1 MNTTSTDILDPRW
14 LSILMNGSFS
24 EIYVMDCDT
33 LYLVHANEAACNN
46 LQYCAAELAGMTLL
60 NVTHGLSVK
69 TLAQALRPLRTNG
82 TEHITLESTL
92 VRRDGTTYPIS
103 FRLFLSH
110 SLIIA
115 IGNDQTASL
124 ASARALGLSESRFH
138 AIVSNMPGLVYQF
151 LRKHD
156 GDISFPY
163 LSDGCHA
170 LLGVTPNQLRVN
182 PALFT
187 ELILPEDQP
196 SYIDSMTASARTLSA
211 WNWEGRIWIEK
222 WKDTKWINL
231 RATPRAI
238 DQSGESQSVAWD
250 GVMTN
255 ITQSR
260 LEKHEIR
267 SSRAQLAELSAHIE
281 QVKEQER
288 TRIAREIH
296 DDLGGNLTAIKM
308 AMALLVRRL
317 PADTPELLEKANY
330 VESLAD
336 RSIESAHRI
345 AADLRPSVLDFGI
358 VAALEW
364 HAKEFEKQ
372 AGIPCKFS
380 SNREEI
386 QLDSDHATALF
397 RIFQEALT
405 NVAKHAYASQVTVK
419 LALSKRCVHLEI
431 ADNGK
436 GIDATDRTKPKSFGI
451 RGMVERANALGGK
464 LNISPIIAGGSLVS
478 IKIPLSTS

>member
-1 MNTTSTDILDPRW
+1 MNNTSIDIPDPSW
-14 LSILMNGSFS
+14 LPILMNGTSS

-33 LYLVHANEAACNN
+33 LYLVHANEAAYNN
-46 LQYCAAELAGMTLL
+46 IQYRAAELASLTLL
-60 NVTHGLSVK
+60 NVTRGLSEKKLSVS
-69 TLAQALRPLRTNG
+69 LAPLRANSA
-82 TEHITLESTL
+82 ECVPMELTL

-103 FRLFLSH
+103 FRMFFLH

-115 IGNDQTASL
+115 IGNDQTASI
-124 ASARALGLSESRFH
+124 ASAKALGLSESRFH

-151 LRKHD
+151 VRLHD
-156 GDISFPY
+156 GNIAFPY

-170 LLGVTPNQLRVN
+170 LLGITPNQLRGD
-182 PALFT
+182 PSLFA
-187 ELILPEDQP
+187 ELILPEDRL
-196 SYIDSMTASARTLSA
+196 SYMESMTASAHTLSA
-211 WNWEGRIWIEK
+211 WNWEGQIWIEK

-238 DQSGESQSVAWD
+238 DQADGPGVAWD

-308 AMALLVRRL
+308 AMALLIRRL
-317 PADTPELLEKANY
+317 PETPELLEKAHY
-330 VESLAD
+330 VEALAD

-345 AADLRPSVLDFGI
+345 AADLRPSILDFGI

-380 SNREEI
+380 SNCEEI
-386 QLDSDHATALF
+386 QLDTDQATALF

-405 NVAKHAYASQVTVK
+405 NIAKHARASRVIVK
-419 LALSKRCVHLEI
+419 LALSKRCVDLEI
-431 ADNGK
+431 ADNGR
-436 GIDATDRTKPKSFGI
+436 GIETADQMKPKSFGI

-464 LNISPIIAGGSLVS
+464 LHISLIPSGGSLVR
-478 IKIPLSTS
+478 IKIPLSTT

>member
-1 MNTTSTDILDPRW
+1 MNNTLTDIPDPRW
-14 LSILMNGSFS
+14 LPILMNGSLS

-33 LYLVHANEAACNN
+33 LYLVHANDAAYLN

-60 NVTHGLSVK
+60 NVTRGLSEK
-69 TLAQALRPLRTNG
+69 KLTEALQPLRTTNA
-82 TEHITLESTL
+82 EYIPIELTL

-103 FRLFLSH
+103 FRLFLTH
-110 SLIIA
+110 SMIIA
-115 IGNDQTASL
+115 IGNDQTASI
-124 ASARALGLSESRFH
+124 ASAQALGLSESRFH

-151 LRKHD
+151 VRQHN
-156 GDISFPY
+156 GEISFPY

-170 LLGVTPNQLRVN
+170 LLGVTPNQLSGD
-182 PALFT
+182 PTLFA
-187 ELILPEDQP
+187 ELILPEDLP
-196 SYIDSMTASARTLSA
+196 SYMESMMASARTLSA

-231 RATPRAI
+231 RATPSTF
-238 DQSGESQSVAWD
+238 DQSNERQSVAWD

-267 SSRAQLAELSAHIE
+267 SSREQLAELSAHIE

-308 AMALLVRRL
+308 AMALLIRRL
-317 PADTPELLEKANY
+317 PDTPELLEKAHY
-330 VESLAD
+330 VEALAD

-380 SNREEI
+380 SNCEEI
-386 QLDSDHATALF
+386 QLDTDQATALF

-405 NVAKHAYASQVTVK
+405 NIAKHAHASRATVK
-419 LALSKRCVHLEI
+419 LALSKRCVDLEI
-431 ADNGK
+431 ADNGR
-436 GIDATDRTKPKSFGI
+436 GIETADQMKPKSFGI

-464 LNISPIIAGGSLVS
+464 LHISPVASGGSLVR
-478 IKIPLSTS
+478 IKIPLSTT

>member
-1 MNTTSTDILDPRW
+1 MNNNTFIDIPDPRW
-14 LSILMNGSFS
+14 LPILMNGSLS

-33 LYLVHANEAACNN
+33 LYLVHANDAAYHN
-46 LQYCAAELAGMTLL
+46 LQYCAAELAGMTML
-60 NVTHGLSVK
+60 NVTRGLSEK
-69 TLAQALRPLRTNG
+69 KLTEALRPLRASSA
-82 TEHITLESTL
+82 EYVSLELTL
-92 VRRDGTTYPIS
+92 VRRDGTTYPIN
-103 FRLFLSH
+103 FRVFLSH
-110 SLIIA
+110 SMIIA
-115 IGNDQTASL
+115 IGNDQTASI
-124 ASARALGLSESRFH
+124 ASAQALGLSESRFH

-151 LRKHD
+151 VRQHN
-156 GDISFPY
+156 GEISFPY

-170 LLGVTPNQLRVN
+170 LLGVTPSQLLSD
-182 PALFT
+182 PTLFA
-187 ELILPEDQP
+187 ELILPEDLP
-196 SYIDSMTASARTLSA
+196 SYIDSMMASARTLSA

-238 DQSGESQSVAWD
+238 DQSKEHQGIAWD

-267 SSRAQLAELSAHIE
+267 SSREQLAELSAHIE
-281 QVKEQER
+281 LVKEQER

-308 AMALLVRRL
+308 AMALLIRRL
-317 PADTPELLEKANY
+317 PETPELLEKAHY
-330 VESLAD
+330 VEALAD

-380 SNREEI
+380 SNCEEI
-386 QLDSDHATALF
+386 QLDTDQATALF

-405 NVAKHAYASQVTVK
+405 NIAKHAHASRVTVK
-419 LALSKRCVHLEI
+419 LALSKRCVELEV
-431 ADNGK
+431 ADNGR
-436 GIDATDRTKPKSFGI
+436 GINAADRMKPKSFGI

-464 LNISPIIAGGSLVS
+464 LHISPLAAGGSLVR
-478 IKIPLSTS
+478 IKIPLSTT

>member
-1 MNTTSTDILDPRW
+1 MNNTSTDIFDPRW
-14 LSILMNGSFS
+14 LPILMNGSLS

-33 LYLVHANEAACNN
+33 LYLVHANEAACKN

-60 NVTHGLSVK
+60 NVTHSLSAK
-69 TLAQALRPLRTNG
+69 TFAQELRSPRIHG
-82 TEHITLESTL
+82 AGYITLESTL

-103 FRLFLSH
+103 FRLFPAH
-110 SLIIA
+110 SMIIA

-151 LRKHD
+151 QRKYD

-163 LSDGCHA
+163 LSSGCHA
-170 LLGVTPNQLRVN
+170 LLGVTPNQLRAN
-182 PALFT
+182 PALFA
-187 ELILPEDQP
+187 ELILPEDQS
-196 SYIDSMTASARTLSA
+196 SYIDSMMASARTLSA

-238 DQSGESQSVAWD
+238 DPAVEHQGVAWD

-308 AMALLVRRL
+308 AMALLIRRL
-317 PADTPELLEKANY
+317 PDAPELREKAHY
-330 VESLAD
+330 VEALAD

-405 NVAKHAYASQVTVK
+405 NIAKHAHASHVTVK

-436 GIDATDRTKPKSFGI
+436 GIGAADQVKPKSFGI

-464 LNISPIIAGGSLVS
+464 IHISPITAGGSLVS
-478 IKIPLSTS
+478 IKIPLSAS